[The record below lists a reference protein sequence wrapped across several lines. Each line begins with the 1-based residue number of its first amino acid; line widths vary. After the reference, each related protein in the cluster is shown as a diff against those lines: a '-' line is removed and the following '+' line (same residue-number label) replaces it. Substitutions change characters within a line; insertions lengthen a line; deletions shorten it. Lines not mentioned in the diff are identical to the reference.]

1 MSIGRGAASAV
12 IVALAA
18 ATLAACAS
26 GEAAVTLPP
35 EGVAPDYQLG
45 EAYPPPAGVG
55 IVVRERTSP
64 PPQDVYSI
72 CYLNAFQTQ
81 PEELGEWPVDLL
93 LTDDSGEPVFDPDW
107 PGEALLDTSTD
118 DNREAIEERV
128 APWIQECAAAGF
140 NAVEFDN
147 LDTYTRSDGA
157 LTLDDNLELAE
168 DLVELAHESGLAA
181 AQKNAAE
188 DARTLRDEAGF
199 DFAIAEECVEFDECE
214 AYEEVYDD
222 RVIAVEYS
230 DAAAFRAA
238 CEDDQMPDSAVLRD
252 RELSAPGDPA
262 YVFEIC
268 PED

>member
-1 MSIGRGAASAV
+1 MSYRGWPEKSTLASTGVWSGSVAPMSIGRGAASV
-12 IVALAA
+12 FIVALAT

-93 LTDDSGEPVFDPDW
+93 LTDDSGVPVFDPDW

-140 NAVEFDN
+140 YAVEFEN
-147 LDTYTRSDGA
+147 LVGGPACPDA
-157 LTLDDNLELAE
+157 
-168 DLVELAHESGLAA
+168 SGIYPF
-181 AQKNAAE
+181 
-188 DARTLRDEAGF
+188 TGGG
-199 DFAIAEECVEFDECE
+199 
-214 AYEEVYDD
+214 
-222 RVIAVEYS
+222 
-230 DAAAFRAA
+230 FRA
-238 CEDDQMPDSAVLRD
+238 E
-252 RELSAPGDPA
+252 APGIGCVSKPDIESPTA
-262 YVFEIC
+262 RAADLQPYG
-268 PED
+268 EDIHQPVRQ